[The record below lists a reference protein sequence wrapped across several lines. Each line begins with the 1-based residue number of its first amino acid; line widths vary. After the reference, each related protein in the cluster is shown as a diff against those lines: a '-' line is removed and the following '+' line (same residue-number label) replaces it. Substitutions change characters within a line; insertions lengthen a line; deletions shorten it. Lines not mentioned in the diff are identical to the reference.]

1 MNALQSAWVLRED
14 KVMAS
19 ATAQTPTIKEPSK
32 RLFKVGNFPGFGV
45 WSILAF
51 IYLYAPLVALVIFS
65 FNANRTVTLW
75 TGFSL
80 DWYKKAFANDQI
92 QDAVWNSVQVGVI
105 ATIASTIIATL
116 AALVMVRGK
125 SFKAKGLVTSTLML
139 PLIIPEIVTAIAT
152 LIFFAAILG
161 FLQNLV
167 GHPINPGLATIIIAH
182 TVFCI
187 PFAYLPIQA
196 RLQSM
201 DATLEQAARDL
212 YANPWQ
218 TFRRVTLP
226 LLMPGVISG
235 ALLAFVTSFDD
246 FIITLMVAPA
256 GATTLPIY
264 IYGMVRLG
272 ITPEINAVSTVIL
285 AASVVIVLIASLVGR
300 RRA

>member
-1 MNALQSAWVLRED
+1 
-14 KVMAS
+14 MAS
-19 ATAQTPTIKEPSK
+19 TAAQTPTIKKPTN

-45 WSILAF
+45 WSVIAF

-80 DWYKKAFANDQI
+80 EWYRKAFANDQI
-92 QDAVWNSVQVGVI
+92 QSAVWNSIIVGVI
-105 ATIASTIIATL
+105 ATLASTMIATL

-125 SFKAKGLVTSTLML
+125 SFRTKGLVTSTLML

-152 LIFFAAILG
+152 LIFFAAIGLKLG
-161 FLQNLV
+161 LGN
-167 GHPINPGLATIIIAH
+167 IIIAH
-182 TVFCI
+182 IVFCI

-196 RLQSM
+196 RLQNM
-201 DATLEQAARDL
+201 DGTLEQAARDL
-212 YANPWQ
+212 YASPWQ
-218 TFRRVTLP
+218 AFRRVTLP
-226 LLMPGVISG
+226 LLMPGIISG

-272 ITPEINAVSTVIL
+272 ITPEVNAVSTVIL
-285 AASVVIVLIASLVGR
+285 AVSIIIVLIASLIGR
-300 RRA
+300 RTS

>member
-1 MNALQSAWVLRED
+1 
-14 KVMAS
+14 MAS
-19 ATAQTPTIKEPSK
+19 TTAQTPVVKKSSP

-45 WSILAF
+45 WSIIAF
-51 IYLYAPLVALVIFS
+51 IYLYAPLIALVVFS
-65 FNANRTVTLW
+65 FNANRTVTIW
-75 TGFSL
+75 SGFSL
-80 DWYKKAFANDQI
+80 EWYRKAFANDQI
-92 QDAVWNSVQVGVI
+92 QTAVWNSVIVGVI
-105 ATIASTIIATL
+105 ATAASTIIATL

-125 SFKAKGLVTSTLML
+125 SFRTKGLVTSTLML

-152 LIFFAAILG
+152 LIFFAAIGLKLG
-161 FLQNLV
+161 LGN
-167 GHPINPGLATIIIAH
+167 IIIAH
-182 TVFCI
+182 IVFCI

-212 YANPWQ
+212 YATPWQ
-218 TFRRVTLP
+218 TFRRITLP
-226 LLMPGVISG
+226 LLMPGIISG

-272 ITPEINAVSTVIL
+272 ITPEVNAVSTVIL
-285 AASVVIVLIASLVGR
+285 AVSIVIVLVASFIGR
-300 RRA
+300 RNS

>member
-1 MNALQSAWVLRED
+1 
-14 KVMAS
+14 MAS
-19 ATAQTPTIKEPSK
+19 TTVQSTTVKTPSSP

-45 WSILAF
+45 WSVIAF

-80 DWYKKAFANDQI
+80 DWYKKAFANEQI
-92 QDAVWNSVQVGVI
+92 QDAIWNSIIVAVI
-105 ATIASTIIATL
+105 ATLASTAIATL

-125 SFKAKGLVTSTLML
+125 SFRTKGLVTSILML

-152 LIFFAAILG
+152 LIFFAAIGLKLG
-161 FLQNLV
+161 LGN
-167 GHPINPGLATIIIAH
+167 IIIAH
-182 TVFCI
+182 IVFCI

-212 YANPWQ
+212 YANSWQ
-218 TFRRVTLP
+218 AFRRVTLP
-226 LLMPGVISG
+226 LLVPGIISG

-272 ITPEINAVSTVIL
+272 ITPEVNAVSTVIL
-285 AASVVIVLIASLVGR
+285 AVSILIVLVASLVGR
-300 RRA
+300 RTS

>member
-1 MNALQSAWVLRED
+1 
-14 KVMAS
+14 MAS
-19 ATAQTPTIKEPSK
+19 TTAQTPAIKKSSK
-32 RLFKVGNFPGFGV
+32 RLFKVGTFPGFGV

-51 IYLYAPLVALVIFS
+51 IYLYAPLIALVVFS
-65 FNANRTVTLW
+65 FNTNRTVTIW
-75 TGFSL
+75 SGFSL
-80 DWYKKAFANDQI
+80 DWYRKAFANEQI
-92 QDAVWNSVQVGVI
+92 KDAIWNSVQVAVI
-105 ATIASTIIATL
+105 ATLASTIIATL

-125 SFKAKGLVTSTLML
+125 SFRSKGLVTSTLML

-161 FLQNLV
+161 VMQRFAGQPV
-167 GHPINPGLATIIIAH
+167 NPGLTTIIIAH
-182 TVFCI
+182 IVFCI

-201 DATLEQAARDL
+201 DAGLEQAARDL

-218 TFRRVTLP
+218 AFRRVTLP
-226 LLMPGVISG
+226 LLMPGIISG

-264 IYGMVRLG
+264 IYSMVRLG

-285 AASVVIVLIASLVGR
+285 AVSIMIVLVASLIGR
-300 RRA
+300 RSS

>member
-1 MNALQSAWVLRED
+1 
-14 KVMAS
+14 MAS
-19 ATAQTPTIKEPSK
+19 TTAQTPVLKESTS

-51 IYLYAPLVALVIFS
+51 LYLYAPLVALVIFS
-65 FNANRTVTLW
+65 FNANRTVTIW
-75 TGFSL
+75 SGFSL

-92 QDAVWNSVQVGVI
+92 QDAIWNSVRVAVV
-105 ATIASTIIATL
+105 ATFVSTIIATL

-125 SFKAKGLVTSTLML
+125 SFRTKGLVTSMLML

-161 FLQNLV
+161 VLQNIM
-167 GHPINPGLATIIIAH
+167 GHPVNPGLFTIMIAH
-182 TVFCI
+182 IVFCI

-218 TFRRVTLP
+218 AFRRVTLP
-226 LLMPGVISG
+226 LLMPGIISG

-285 AASVVIVLIASLVGR
+285 AVSIIIVLIASLTGR
-300 RRA
+300 RKS

>member
-1 MNALQSAWVLRED
+1 
-14 KVMAS
+14 
-19 ATAQTPTIKEPSK
+19 
-32 RLFKVGNFPGFGV
+32 
-45 WSILAF
+45 
-51 IYLYAPLVALVIFS
+51 LYAPLVALVIFS

-80 DWYKKAFANDQI
+80 EWYRKAFANDQI
-92 QDAVWNSVQVGVI
+92 QSAVWNSIIVGVI
-105 ATIASTIIATL
+105 ATLASTMIATL

-125 SFKAKGLVTSTLML
+125 SFRTKGLVTRTLML

-152 LIFFAAILG
+152 LIFFAAIGLKLG
-161 FLQNLV
+161 LGN
-167 GHPINPGLATIIIAH
+167 IIIAH
-182 TVFCI
+182 IVFCI

-201 DATLEQAARDL
+201 DGTLEQAARDL
-212 YANPWQ
+212 YASPWQ
-218 TFRRVTLP
+218 AFRRVTLP
-226 LLMPGVISG
+226 LLMPGIISG

-272 ITPEINAVSTVIL
+272 ITPEVNAVSTVIL
-285 AASVVIVLIASLVGR
+285 AVSIIIVLIASLIGR
-300 RRA
+300 RTS

>member
-1 MNALQSAWVLRED
+1 
-14 KVMAS
+14 MAS
-19 ATAQTPTIKEPSK
+19 TTVQNTPVKKPSTS

-45 WSILAF
+45 WSVIAF

-80 DWYKKAFANDQI
+80 DWYRKAFANEQI
-92 QDAVWNSVQVGVI
+92 QDAIWNSIIVGVI
-105 ATIASTIIATL
+105 ATLASTAIATL

-125 SFKAKGLVTSTLML
+125 SFRTKGLVTSTLML

-152 LIFFAAILG
+152 LIFFAAIGLKLG
-161 FLQNLV
+161 LGN
-167 GHPINPGLATIIIAH
+167 IIIAH
-182 TVFCI
+182 IVFCI

-212 YANPWQ
+212 YANSWQ
-218 TFRRVTLP
+218 AFRRVTLP
-226 LLMPGVISG
+226 LLMPGIISG

-264 IYGMVRLG
+264 IYSMVRLG
-272 ITPEINAVSTVIL
+272 ITPEVNAVSTVIL
-285 AASVVIVLIASLVGR
+285 AVSIVIVLIASFVGR
-300 RRA
+300 KTS

>member
-1 MNALQSAWVLRED
+1 MI
-14 KVMAS
+14 MAS
-19 ATAQTPTIKEPSK
+19 TTAQTPVIKKSNP
-32 RLFKVGNFPGFGV
+32 RLFKVGNFPGFGA
-45 WSILAF
+45 WSVIAF

-65 FNANRTVTLW
+65 FNTNRTVTIW

-80 DWYKKAFANDQI
+80 AWYRKAFANEQI
-92 QDAVWNSVQVGVI
+92 QDAIWNSIVVGVI
-105 ATIASTIIATL
+105 ATVASTVIATL

-125 SFKAKGLVTSTLML
+125 SFRAKGLVTSTLML

-152 LIFFAAILG
+152 LIFFATIGLKLG
-161 FLQNLV
+161 LGN
-167 GHPINPGLATIIIAH
+167 IIIAH
-182 TVFCI
+182 VVFCI

-218 TFRRVTLP
+218 AFRRVTLP
-226 LLMPGVISG
+226 LLMPGIISG

-264 IYGMVRLG
+264 IYSMVRLG

-285 AASVVIVLIASLVGR
+285 AVSIIIVLIASLVGR
-300 RRA
+300 RTS

>member
-1 MNALQSAWVLRED
+1 
-14 KVMAS
+14 MAS
-19 ATAQTPTIKEPSK
+19 ATAQTPVIKKSTN

-45 WSILAF
+45 WSIFAF
-51 IYLYAPLVALVIFS
+51 IYLYAPLIALVVFS
-65 FNANRTVTLW
+65 FNTNRTVTIW
-75 TGFSL
+75 SGFSL
-80 DWYKKAFANDQI
+80 DWYRKAFANDQI
-92 QDAVWNSVQVGVI
+92 KTAVWNSVQVGVI
-105 ATIASTIIATL
+105 ATLASTVIATL

-125 SFKAKGLVTSTLML
+125 SFRAKGLVTSTLML

-152 LIFFAAILG
+152 LIFFAAIGLKLG
-161 FLQNLV
+161 LGN
-167 GHPINPGLATIIIAH
+167 IIIAH
-182 TVFCI
+182 IVFCI

-218 TFRRVTLP
+218 AFHRVTLP
-226 LLMPGVISG
+226 LLMPGIISG

-264 IYGMVRLG
+264 IYSMVRLG
-272 ITPEINAVSTVIL
+272 ITPEVNAVSTVIL
-285 AASVVIVLIASLVGR
+285 AVSILIVLIASFVGR
-300 RRA
+300 KSS

>member
-1 MNALQSAWVLRED
+1 
-14 KVMAS
+14 MAS
-19 ATAQTPTIKEPSK
+19 TTAQTPTIKKPAN

-45 WSILAF
+45 WSIIAF

-80 DWYKKAFANDQI
+80 EWYRKAFANDQI
-92 QDAVWNSVQVGVI
+92 QSAVWNSIIVGVI
-105 ATIASTIIATL
+105 ATLASTMIATL

-125 SFKAKGLVTSTLML
+125 SFRTKGLVTSTLML

-152 LIFFAAILG
+152 LIFFAAIGLKLG
-161 FLQNLV
+161 LGN
-167 GHPINPGLATIIIAH
+167 IIIAH
-182 TVFCI
+182 IVFCI

-201 DATLEQAARDL
+201 DGTLEQAARDL
-212 YANPWQ
+212 YASPWQ
-218 TFRRVTLP
+218 AFRRVTLP
-226 LLMPGVISG
+226 LLMPGIISG

-272 ITPEINAVSTVIL
+272 ITPEVNAVSTVIL
-285 AASVVIVLIASLVGR
+285 AVSIIIVLIASLIGR
-300 RRA
+300 RTS

>member
-1 MNALQSAWVLRED
+1 
-14 KVMAS
+14 MAS
-19 ATAQTPTIKEPSK
+19 TAAQTTTIKKPSSP
-32 RLFKVGNFPGFGV
+32 RLFKVGNFPGFGI
-45 WSILAF
+45 WSVIAF
-51 IYLYAPLVALVIFS
+51 LYLYAPLVALVIFS

-80 DWYKKAFANDQI
+80 DWYRKAFANDQI
-92 QDAVWNSVQVGVI
+92 QSAVWNSVIVGVI
-105 ATIASTIIATL
+105 ATLASTIIATL

-125 SFKAKGLVTSTLML
+125 SFRTKGLVTSTLML

-152 LIFFAAILG
+152 LIFFAAIGLKLG
-161 FLQNLV
+161 LGN
-167 GHPINPGLATIIIAH
+167 IIIAH
-182 TVFCI
+182 IVFCI

-212 YANPWQ
+212 YASPWQ
-218 TFRRVTLP
+218 AFRRVTLP
-226 LLMPGVISG
+226 LLMPGIISG

-264 IYGMVRLG
+264 IYSMVRLG
-272 ITPEINAVSTVIL
+272 ITPEVNAVSTVIL
-285 AASVVIVLIASLVGR
+285 AVSIFIVLIASLIGR
-300 RRA
+300 RTS

>member
-1 MNALQSAWVLRED
+1 
-14 KVMAS
+14 MAS
-19 ATAQTPTIKEPSK
+19 TTVQSTTVKKPSSP

-45 WSILAF
+45 WSVIAF

-80 DWYKKAFANDQI
+80 DWYKKAFANEQI
-92 QDAVWNSVQVGVI
+92 QDAIWNSIIVAVI
-105 ATIASTIIATL
+105 ATLASTAIATL

-125 SFKAKGLVTSTLML
+125 SFRTKGLVTSILML

-152 LIFFAAILG
+152 LIFFAAIGLKLG
-161 FLQNLV
+161 LGN
-167 GHPINPGLATIIIAH
+167 IIIAH
-182 TVFCI
+182 IVFCI

-212 YANPWQ
+212 YANSWQ
-218 TFRRVTLP
+218 AFRRVTLP
-226 LLMPGVISG
+226 LLMPGIISG

-272 ITPEINAVSTVIL
+272 ITPEVNAVSTVIL
-285 AASVVIVLIASLVGR
+285 AVSILIVLVASLVGR
-300 RRA
+300 RTS

>member
-1 MNALQSAWVLRED
+1 
-14 KVMAS
+14 MAS
-19 ATAQTPTIKEPSK
+19 TTAQTPTIKKPAN

-45 WSILAF
+45 WSVIAF
-51 IYLYAPLVALVIFS
+51 IYLYAPLIALVIFS

-80 DWYKKAFANDQI
+80 EWYRKAFANDQI
-92 QDAVWNSVQVGVI
+92 QSAVWNSIIVGVI
-105 ATIASTIIATL
+105 ATLASTMIATL

-125 SFKAKGLVTSTLML
+125 SFRAKGLVTSTLML

-152 LIFFAAILG
+152 LIFFAAIGLKLG
-161 FLQNLV
+161 LGN
-167 GHPINPGLATIIIAH
+167 IIIAH
-182 TVFCI
+182 IVFCI

-212 YANPWQ
+212 YASPWQ
-218 TFRRVTLP
+218 AFRRVTLP
-226 LLMPGVISG
+226 LLMPGIISG

-272 ITPEINAVSTVIL
+272 ITPEVNAVSTVIL
-285 AASVVIVLIASLVGR
+285 AVSIIIVLIASRLGR
-300 RRA
+300 RTS

>member
-1 MNALQSAWVLRED
+1 
-14 KVMAS
+14 MAS
-19 ATAQTPTIKEPSK
+19 TTAQTPVIKKSNP

-45 WSILAF
+45 WSVIAF

-65 FNANRTVTLW
+65 FNTNRTVTIW

-80 DWYKKAFANDQI
+80 DWYRKAFANEQI
-92 QDAVWNSVQVGVI
+92 QDAIWNSIIVGVI
-105 ATIASTIIATL
+105 ATGASTVIATL

-125 SFKAKGLVTSTLML
+125 SFRAKGLVTSTLML

-152 LIFFAAILG
+152 LIFFATIGLKLG
-161 FLQNLV
+161 LGN
-167 GHPINPGLATIIIAH
+167 IIIAH
-182 TVFCI
+182 VVFCI
-187 PFAYLPIQA
+187 PFAYLPVQA

-218 TFRRVTLP
+218 AFRRVTLP
-226 LLMPGVISG
+226 LLMPGIISG

-264 IYGMVRLG
+264 IYSMVRLG

-285 AASVVIVLIASLVGR
+285 AVSIIIVLIASLVGR
-300 RRA
+300 RTS

>member
-1 MNALQSAWVLRED
+1 
-14 KVMAS
+14 MAS
-19 ATAQTPTIKEPSK
+19 TTAQTTTLKKPSSP

-45 WSILAF
+45 WSVIAF

-80 DWYKKAFANDQI
+80 EWYRKAFANDQI
-92 QDAVWNSVQVGVI
+92 QSAVWNSVIVGVI
-105 ATIASTIIATL
+105 ATLASTMIATL

-125 SFKAKGLVTSTLML
+125 PFRTKGLVTSTLML

-152 LIFFAAILG
+152 LIFFAAIGLKLG
-161 FLQNLV
+161 LGN
-167 GHPINPGLATIIIAH
+167 IIIAH
-182 TVFCI
+182 IVFCI

-212 YANPWQ
+212 YASPWQ
-218 TFRRVTLP
+218 AFRRVTLP
-226 LLMPGVISG
+226 LLMPGIISG

-272 ITPEINAVSTVIL
+272 ITPEVNAVSTVIL
-285 AASVVIVLIASLVGR
+285 AVSIIMVLIASRLGR
-300 RRA
+300 RTS

>member
-1 MNALQSAWVLRED
+1 
-14 KVMAS
+14 MAS
-19 ATAQTPTIKEPSK
+19 TTAQTTTLKKPSSP

-45 WSILAF
+45 WSVIAF

-80 DWYKKAFANDQI
+80 EWYRKAFANDQI
-92 QDAVWNSVQVGVI
+92 QSAVWNSIIVGVI
-105 ATIASTIIATL
+105 ATLASTMIATL

-125 SFKAKGLVTSTLML
+125 SFRTKGLVTSTLML

-152 LIFFAAILG
+152 LIFFAAIGLKLG
-161 FLQNLV
+161 LGN
-167 GHPINPGLATIIIAH
+167 IIIAH
-182 TVFCI
+182 IVFCI

-196 RLQSM
+196 RLQNM
-201 DATLEQAARDL
+201 DGTLEQAARDL
-212 YANPWQ
+212 YASPWQ
-218 TFRRVTLP
+218 AFRRVTLP
-226 LLMPGVISG
+226 LLMPGIISG

-272 ITPEINAVSTVIL
+272 ITPEVNAVSTVIL
-285 AASVVIVLIASLVGR
+285 AVSIIIVLIASLIGR
-300 RRA
+300 RTS